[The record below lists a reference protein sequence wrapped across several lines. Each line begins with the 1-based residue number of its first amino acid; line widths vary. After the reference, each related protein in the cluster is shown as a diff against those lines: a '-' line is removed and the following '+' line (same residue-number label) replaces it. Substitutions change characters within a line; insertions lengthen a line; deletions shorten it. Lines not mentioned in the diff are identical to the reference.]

1 LQLARL
7 ARSWQPDAYHST
19 SMIIKILI
27 SMIIVTSI
35 IRRTVRTFINLA
47 ELVAIALKLLNAH

>member
-1 LQLARL
+1 
-7 ARSWQPDAYHST
+7 
-19 SMIIKILI
+19 MIIKILI